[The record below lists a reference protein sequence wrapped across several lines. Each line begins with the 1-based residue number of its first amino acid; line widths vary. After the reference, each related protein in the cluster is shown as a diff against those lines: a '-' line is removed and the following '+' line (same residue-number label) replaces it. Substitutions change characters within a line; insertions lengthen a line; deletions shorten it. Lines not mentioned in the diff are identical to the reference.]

1 MPKLTPIIRSKVF
14 QNLVLGGGTVAA
26 ALAGALLVAPN
37 EGLVLETY
45 KDPVGIVTSC
55 YGHTGPELKM
65 GQKFTQ
71 DQCDAQLAKDLE
83 KHEKQLDQYLKVPT
97 NVYQKAAL
105 IDFTYNVGIGN
116 VRSSTLLKKF
126 NSGQT
131 VEGCEELTKWVYA
144 GGRKMA
150 GLVKR
155 REEAM
160 NFCLGKVDIQR
171 ELSK

>member
-1 MPKLTPIIRSKVF
+1 MPKLTPIFRNKVF
-14 QNLVLGGGTVAA
+14 QGLVGAGATVAA
-26 ALAGALLVAPN
+26 ALAGSLLVAPHD
-37 EGLVLETY
+37 GLVLGTY
-45 KDPVGIVTSC
+45 KDPIGIVTSC
-55 YGHTGPELKM
+55 YGHTGPELKA
-65 GQKFTQ
+65 GQTFTQ
-71 DQCDAQLAKDLE
+71 KECDEQLAKDLE
-83 KHEKQLDQYLKVPT
+83 KHEKLLDQYLKVPT

-126 NSGQT
+126 NAGQT
-131 VEGCEELTKWVYA
+131 VEGCQELTKWVYA

-160 NFCLGKVDIQR
+160 NFCLGKTDIQA